1 MSVFDSILDKYQ
13 PRKSRGFGVTDTS
26 NLWGDGQ
33 TGPTMPGV
41 ADAKS
46 LAMANE
52 SYSPDRSGA
61 KAGMLVASIPDSPGP
76 TVPDDPNSKAVAEI
90 NKTEDDT
97 LQWVKAASD
106 MVARFQAQEEAKRAD
121 RLKMQQDSV
130 AQGLG
135 MLQAIPGMNDL
146 TQKNNFRTRGLGAM
160 AGA

>member
-13 PRKSRGFGVTDTS
+13 PRKSRGWGVTDTA

-33 TGPTMPGV
+33 TGPTMPGMEPG
-41 ADAKS
+41 KS
-46 LAMANE
+46 LVSVPA
-52 SYSPDRSGA
+52 
-61 KAGMLVASIPDSPGP
+61 SPGP
-76 TVPDDPNSKAVAEI
+76 TVPEDPNAKAVAEI
-90 NKTEDDT
+90 NKPADDT
-97 LQWVKAASD
+97 LQWVKAATD

-135 MLQAIPGMNDL
+135 MLQAIPGMNDM

-160 AGA
+160 AGAA

>member
-26 NLWGDGQ
+26 NLWGDWQ
-33 TGPTMPGV
+33 TGPTMPGMESG
-41 ADAKS
+41 KS
-46 LAMANE
+46 LV
-52 SYSPDRSGA
+52 S
-61 KAGMLVASIPDSPGP
+61 VPDSPGP
-76 TVPDDPNSKAVAEI
+76 TVPDDPNAKAVAEI
-90 NKTEDDT
+90 DKPADDT

-106 MVARFQAQEEAKRAD
+106 MVSRFQAQEEAKRAD

-146 TQKNNFRTRGLGAM
+146 TQKNNFRTRGLGVM
-160 AGA
+160 AGRS